1 MKKTAF
7 FLCGFILAPAAL
19 SAALEP
25 GEVVASGRLEAQR
38 LDTRAAAVCRISSA
52 DELGAFVCNN
62 VEDWARGGD
71 TLTPAASV
79 RITPMRGEA
88 SAPQSWEASGAPV
101 TVGQP
106 SPETLWTWEVPCS
119 SLYLAELVYFD
130 GTVGGR
136 AFFDCSS
143 VAGLKLSLASLCVS
157 LDRSSF
163 HYDSTLKRPEVVIT
177 DAEGA
182 VLREGVDYRVI
193 YPDTS
198 VAVGGYSVRIEGIGA
213 YGDALVLP
221 YSVEW
226 LVIAGESQPSR
237 IDTRD
242 VEVIEIPSAKEMRP
256 FIWNTSPAWLL
267 GGGEATRSAR
277 LVCAPLSAPD
287 AEPGDAGAFVRTFGS
302 GEGLYDWRRHD
313 KGYYRVSL
321 EFTTNGVVDAKATL
335 SRVVYLGFTAWNG
348 QAIIVR

>member
-1 MKKTAF
+1 MIK
-7 FLCGFILAPAAL
+7 
-19 SAALEP
+19 LEP
-25 GEVVASGRLEAQR
+25 KEQLVFDYIKENIRTRGYSPSIRDICSALNIKSTSTVHTCLERLEQKGY
-38 LDTRAAAVCRISSA
+38 IQK
-52 DELGAFVCNN
+52 E
-62 VEDWARGGD
+62 GGKSR
-71 TLTPAASV
+71 T
-79 RITPMRGEA
+79 
-88 SAPQSWEASGAPV
+88 
-101 TVGQP
+101 
-106 SPETLWTWEVPCS
+106 
-119 SLYLAELVYFD
+119 
-130 GTVGGR
+130 
-136 AFFDCSS
+136 
-143 VAGLKLSLASLCVS
+143 
-157 LDRSSF
+157 
-163 HYDSTLKRPEVVIT
+163 
-177 DAEGA
+177 
-182 VLREGVDYRVI
+182 
-193 YPDTS
+193 
-198 VAVGGYSVRIEGIGA
+198 VRIEGIGA

-226 LVIAGESQPSR
+226 LVIAGESSPSR

-242 VEVIEIPSAKEMRP
+242 VEVIEIPSAEEMRP
-256 FIWNTSPAWLL
+256 FIWNTSPAWPL